1 MQDEQKKEREVSVA
15 SDVTVLEMANVTPQ
29 SVACCRS
36 PLAQPP
42 LAPDNVESEAGSPL
56 EPLTE
61 FMASLQFRDPKS
73 ASDDVKEFGFGYID
87 DLELTDNSDIKAM
100 FEYVT
105 DRTRPGHQ
113 QWTPLQQGRFL
124 RQVTALKEKLKAG
137 WQAIPNCIL
146 AKHTHTHTH
155 THTHNSMQDEQEK
168 EREVSVASYVTVLK
182 MANITPQVKVAV
194 LKVLIEHETDESV
207 KAVVAPALQGDL
219 DVTALKEKLKAGWHM
234 HTSRIEA
241 AGDKRSAA
249 QNKRTR
255 TTRQATQTQPFQ
267 LAASLEKIPAEDWC
281 RSWPAGRTIML
292 RSTSKRIKDVV
303 DKMLL
308 PAVVR
313 LSLRFWD
320 DARNGTDKEKRHFVL
335 RQVALMTAPHHH
347 TRSGQLCNG
356 RTTCRVPCRRSAG
369 AVPSA
374 GVP

>member
-1 MQDEQKKEREVSVA
+1 MQFRDPKSASDDVKEFGFGYIDDLELTDNSDIKAMFEYVTDRKRPGHHQWTPLQQGRFLRQVTALKEKLKAGWQAIPNCILAKHTHTHTHTHTHNSMQDEQKKEREVSVA

-42 LAPDNVESEAGSPL
+42 LAPDNVESEAGAPL

-105 DRTRPGHQ
+105 DRKRPGHH

-155 THTHNSMQDEQEK
+155 THTHNSMQDEQKK
-168 EREVSVASYVTVLK
+168 EREVSVASYVTVLE
-182 MANITPQVKVAV
+182 MANITPQVKVAI
-194 LKVLIEHETDESV
+194 LKVLIEHETE
-207 KAVVAPALQGDL
+207 
-219 DVTALKEKLKAGWHM
+219 
-234 HTSRIEA
+234 
-241 AGDKRSAA
+241 
-249 QNKRTR
+249 
-255 TTRQATQTQPFQ
+255 
-267 LAASLEKIPAEDWC
+267 
-281 RSWPAGRTIML
+281 
-292 RSTSKRIKDVV
+292 
-303 DKMLL
+303 LL
-308 PAVVR
+308 
-313 LSLRFWD
+313 
-320 DARNGTDKEKRHFVL
+320 
-335 RQVALMTAPHHH
+335 
-347 TRSGQLCNG
+347 
-356 RTTCRVPCRRSAG
+356 
-369 AVPSA
+369 
-374 GVP
+374 

>member
-1 MQDEQKKEREVSVA
+1 
-15 SDVTVLEMANVTPQ
+15 MANVTPQ

-105 DRTRPGHQ
+105 DRKRPGHH

-155 THTHNSMQDEQEK
+155 THTHNSMQDEQKK
-168 EREVSVASYVTVLK
+168 EREVSVASYVTLLE

-207 KAVVAPALQGDL
+207 KAVVAPALQG
-219 DVTALKEKLKAGWHM
+219 G
-234 HTSRIEA
+234 RIEA

-267 LAASLEKIPAEDWC
+267 LSALLDKIPAEDWC

-292 RSTSKRIKDVV
+292 RSTSKRIKDAV
-303 DKMLL
+303 DKMRL

-313 LSLRFWD
+313 LSRPY
-320 DARNGTDKEKRHFVL
+320 AGTDFL
-335 RQVALMTAPHHH
+335 L
-347 TRSGQLCNG
+347 GQLAA
-356 RTTCRVPCRRSAG
+356 TTARCLITTLELPSCHITGQNRERLAG
-369 AVPSA
+369 LLAQCPALAYLDLSHTCYGA
-374 GVP
+374 AIADRLALGVLAQCTALTHLDLSENEIGPE